1 MTDVKTDEKPSPRN
15 IELLLPWHAAGT
27 LNSRDAEDVDRAL
40 AQDKELARR
49 FAMVRKEM
57 TETVHLNE
65 MLGVPSPRAM
75 ENLFKAIDKERKAV
89 PRQWASGLG
98 TWLRGTWL
106 TNLFTPPA
114 QISRVLVFSASAAA
128 VIMVLQAAVI
138 AKMMLSDRGGTG
150 DVFET
155 ASPPIS
161 TTRGIQIGSY
171 AMVRF
176 APQANIADLTRF
188 LDSRG
193 ASIVDGPRLG
203 GLFRVR
209 IAPTRLAPDEF
220 ASAIKEL
227 RSASKLISSADRT
240 D

>member
-1 MTDVKTDEKPSPRN
+1 MTDVKTNEKQSPHS

-27 LNSRDAEDVDRAL
+27 LNSSDAEDVDKAL

-57 TETVHLNE
+57 TETIHLNE
-65 MLGVPSPRAM
+65 MLGAPSPRAM
-75 ENLFKAIDKERKAV
+75 ENLFKAIDNERKPV
-89 PRQWASGLG
+89 PSQWASGL
-98 TWLRGTWL
+98 RTWL
-106 TNLFTPPA
+106 TDLFVPRL
-114 QISRVLVFSASAAA
+114 QVSRVLVFSASAAA
-128 VIMVLQAAVI
+128 LIMVLQAAVI
-138 AKMMLSDRGGTG
+138 AKMVLADRGGG
-150 DVFET
+150 AVFET
-155 ASPPIS
+155 ASAPIS
-161 TTRGIQIGSY
+161 TTRGIEIGSY

-176 APQANIADLTRF
+176 APQANIADLTKF

-209 IAPTRLAPDEF
+209 IAPARLAPDEL
-220 ASAIKEL
+220 ARAITEL
-227 RSASKLISSADRT
+227 RSASNLISRADRT